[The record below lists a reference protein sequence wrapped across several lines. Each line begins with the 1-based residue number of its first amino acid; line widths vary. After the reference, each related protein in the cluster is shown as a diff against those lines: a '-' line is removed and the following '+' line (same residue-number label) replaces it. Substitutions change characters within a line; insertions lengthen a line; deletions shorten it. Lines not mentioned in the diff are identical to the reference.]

1 MFESLF
7 AGVEGIVTYY
17 GALGMFLA
25 TFLETI
31 FPPIPSEIVI
41 PLGGYVANTAGLG
54 LPGLLLM
61 TAASALGSTLGA
73 VMIYEIA
80 LRGGRAAI
88 LRWGKSVMV
97 DEKKL
102 KTAEKWFRRHGN
114 HAVFL
119 CRMAPGLREIVSIPA
134 GLARMDRPRFL
145 ILTFAGSFIWSGFLA
160 SIGYYFADTWRSFN
174 LGGAMNMAAI
184 LIVLTVAS
192 YIIFKH
198 FQKNGKRA

>member
-7 AGVEGIVTYY
+7 AGIEGLVTYY

-41 PLGGYVANTAGLG
+41 PLGGYVANAAGLG
-54 LPGLLLM
+54 LGGLLTM
-61 TAASALGSTLGA
+61 SVASALGSTLGA

-80 LRGGRAAI
+80 FRGGRAVI
-88 LRWGKSVMV
+88 LKWGRRVMI

-102 KTAEKWFRRHGN
+102 RTAEKWFERHGD

-134 GLARMDRPRFL
+134 GLAKMDRAKFIL
-145 ILTFAGSFIWSGFLA
+145 LTFAGSLVWSGFLA
-160 SIGYYFADTWRSFN
+160 SIGYYFADAWRSFN
-174 LGGAMNMAAI
+174 IGGVLNMVAV
-184 LIVLTVAS
+184 LLVLTIAS
-192 YIIFKH
+192 YVVFRH
-198 FQKNGKRA
+198 FQRNGKRA